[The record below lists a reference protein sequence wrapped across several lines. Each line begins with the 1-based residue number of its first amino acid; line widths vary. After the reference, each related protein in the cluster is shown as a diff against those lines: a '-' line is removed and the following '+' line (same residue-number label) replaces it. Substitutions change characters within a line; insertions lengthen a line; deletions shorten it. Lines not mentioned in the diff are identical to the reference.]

1 MIKVTGAE
9 WIERGKFFNR
19 VIRKEVRKVI
29 RGTQMDR
36 VLDGLMIAIFMP
48 GDIRHVMLKGPP
60 GTGKTLLAL
69 TLMRIF
75 RALTIRLTG
84 NEDDRP
90 EDLLGYWKTKF
101 GTNEPLFAPGALTRQ
116 IWQMLVSQFGEEELY
131 RKIREYPNL
140 AGIPGVDPKRFP
152 LMLLYDEIN
161 RSTQQAMN
169 ALLEPLQELQATLA
183 GITIPF
189 NPAFL
194 TVFSLN
200 PFDIKVSIEPSRAF
214 VDRIA
219 QEINVPLPNLKEMEE
234 IITYGDKLAYQ
245 QEALAQIEPI
255 ITVDEL
261 LEVRKFI
268 QHEIEVTPPMVRY
281 IAKLL
286 KATDQTFL
294 VEELKVK
301 KLEVPGE
308 EEPLDLEEDEVV
320 KHDADGQSGVAGRV
334 AVVFRQLVKTEA
346 FFAGR
351 RFVRPEDAK
360 SLFSRAIEHHIVL
373 HERLEA
379 RRSRVAHALAEAIL
393 KHVPEEPDWGL
404 PNDES

>member
-1 MIKVTGAE
+1 MTVAGE
-9 WIERGKFFNR
+9 IERGKVFDR
-19 VIRKEVRKVI
+19 AIRKEVRKVI

-36 VLDGLMIAIFMP
+36 VLDALMIALFMP

-69 TLMRIF
+69 ALMRVF
-75 RALTIRLTG
+75 QALTIRLTG

-90 EDLLGYWKTKF
+90 EDLLGHWKTRF
-101 GTNEPLFAPGALTRQ
+101 GTNEPLFASGALTRQ
-116 IWQMLVSQFGEEELY
+116 TWQILVAKFGEEELY

-140 AGIPGVDPKRFP
+140 ADLPGIDPKRFP

-169 ALLEPLQELQATLA
+169 ALLEPLQELQVTLA

-200 PFDIKVSIEPSRAF
+200 PFDIKVSVEPSRAF

-245 QEALAQIEPI
+245 REALANIEPI

-261 LEVRKFI
+261 LEIRKFI

-286 KATDQTFL
+286 KGTDQEFL
-294 VEELKVK
+294 VKELKVK
-301 KLEVPGE
+301 ELNVPGE
-308 EEPLDLEEDEVV
+308 EEPLDLEKDEVI
-320 KHDADGQSGVAGRV
+320 KHDSNGQSGVAGRV
-334 AVVFRQLVKTEA
+334 AVVFRQLVKTKA
-346 FFAGR
+346 FFEGR
-351 RFVRPEDAK
+351 RFVRPEYAK

-379 RRSRVAHALAEAIL
+379 RRSRVAHALVEAIL

-404 PNDES
+404 PDD